1 LAAVAMLLALAAG
14 AAVRSAPQL
23 DRLDGKAAPA
33 STPQGPEAAL
43 PSEQAAPPAPA
54 DPSSMPDWLV
64 PLLAGLGLALLAAVV
79 VAGLVIAVR
88 DQLRRRPAVPL
99 DPVQGTHAAT
109 HDVVAAVDA
118 GLVELD
124 DADADPRRAVIA
136 CWVRLER
143 AAAAAGTPRHI
154 SDTSTDLVTRLLA
167 GHSVTAGVL
176 AGFAS
181 VYRQARYATH
191 TVGDEMRAQARAA
204 LRRLRG
210 ELTESGG
217 AGAAGPA
224 AGHPAAA
231 GGPAAGRPAAT
242 LGGGA

>member
-1 LAAVAMLLALAAG
+1 MNPPVWRSWWPLAAVAMLLALAAG
-14 AAVRSAPQL
+14 AAARSAPQL
-23 DRLDGKAAPA
+23 DRLDGEAAPA
-33 STPQGPEAAL
+33 STPQVPEAAL
-43 PSEQAAPPAPA
+43 PSEPEVPPALA
-54 DPSSMPDWLV
+54 DPSSAPDWLV
-64 PLLAGLGLALLAAVV
+64 PLLTGLGLALLAAVV
-79 VAGLVIAVR
+79 VAGLVIAIR
-88 DQLRRRPAVPL
+88 DQLRRRPAAVPL
-99 DPVQGTHAAT
+99 DPAQGSQAGA
-109 HDVVAAVDA
+109 HDVVAALDA

-143 AAAAAGTPRHI
+143 AAAGAGTTRHV

-167 GHSVTAGVL
+167 GHSVSAGVL

-181 VYRQARYATH
+181 VYREARYATH
-191 TVGDEMRAQARAA
+191 TVDNEMRAQARAA

-217 AGAAGPA
+217 PGVA

-231 GGPAAGRPAAT
+231 AGGSA
-242 LGGGA
+242 